1 MGPLVTISRPIQ
13 TWQADWYTLEIT
25 QFNQSMEIFF
35 SHPQVVDDLG
45 LLLYEN
51 DISETYDPEENFQP
65 VASNLNAKAGAFPR

>member
-1 MGPLVTISRPIQ
+1 
-13 TWQADWYTLEIT
+13 
-25 QFNQSMEIFF
+25 MEIFF

-65 VASNLNAKAGAFPR
+65 VASGRNFWYSNSILVAFENVPPGIYPISILAFDILS